1 MDINNYSDNDNSSL
15 NEGKRRSR
23 KLDIIKRM
31 VKGYRKKKRAEKI
44 EKLMNDEDHWK
55 GLQQLLGNTHNKIC
69 SINTMRPFVYN
80 FHRDPNLQRTK
91 SEREILGI

>member
-1 MDINNYSDNDNSSL
+1 MGINNYSDNDNSSL

-31 VKGYRKKKRAEKI
+31 VRGYRKKKRAEKI

-55 GLQQLLGNTHNKIC
+55 GLQ
-69 SINTMRPFVYN
+69 
-80 FHRDPNLQRTK
+80 
-91 SEREILGI
+91 

>member
-31 VKGYRKKKRAEKI
+31 VRGYRKKKRAEKI
-44 EKLMNDEDHWK
+44 EKLLGNDTYWK
-55 GLQQLLGNTHNKIC
+55 GLQ
-69 SINTMRPFVYN
+69 
-80 FHRDPNLQRTK
+80 
-91 SEREILGI
+91 